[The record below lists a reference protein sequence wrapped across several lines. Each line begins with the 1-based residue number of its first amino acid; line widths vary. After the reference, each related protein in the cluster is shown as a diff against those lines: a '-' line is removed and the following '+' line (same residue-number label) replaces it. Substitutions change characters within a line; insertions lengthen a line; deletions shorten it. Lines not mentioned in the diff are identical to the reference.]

1 MSKESKTSK
10 KSRSKCESKLSDE
23 DLQICNFD
31 NICEAEK
38 KNDSKHILIPTQPF
52 RACLIGSSG
61 SGKTN
66 FAVNLITRY
75 LKVDKLY
82 IVSKHLEQPKMRFI
96 VDYYRKI
103 EEKTNK
109 KCKLRSAYGGQTTDF
124 KILELFTNDL
134 DELPYAEEMNSD
146 LNNIVCFDDCM
157 LERDQSKIIDMY
169 IKGRHS
175 NVTVINIVQSFY
187 QTPRAIRLNTSL
199 FCLFNIPS
207 QTDIVRIHS
216 EVSPDISKE
225 VFIKM
230 FRKAMSKNFNFL
242 MIDTS
247 TKVKYLRYRINLDES
262 PFSDE
267 E

>member
-1 MSKESKTSK
+1 
-10 KSRSKCESKLSDE
+10 
-23 DLQICNFD
+23 
-31 NICEAEK
+31 
-38 KNDSKHILIPTQPF
+38 
-52 RACLIGSSG
+52 
-61 SGKTN
+61 
-66 FAVNLITRY
+66 
-75 LKVDKLY
+75 
-82 IVSKHLEQPKMRFI
+82 MRFI

-230 FRKAMSKNFNFL
+230 FRKAMIKNFNFL

>member
-1 MSKESKTSK
+1 MHKDSKSSN
-10 KSRSKCESKLSDE
+10 KSRSMNESKLSDE

-31 NICEAEK
+31 NLCEDEK

-82 IVSKHLEQPKMRFI
+82 IVSKHLEQAKMRFI

-109 KCKLRSAYGGQTTDF
+109 KCKTTDF

-134 DELPYAEEMNSD
+134 DELPYADEMNPD

-157 LERDQSKIIDMY
+157 LERDKSKIIDMY

-207 QTDIVRIHS
+207 KTDIVRIHS
-216 EVSPDISKE
+216 EISPDISKDT
-225 VFIKM
+225 FIKM

-247 TKVKYLRYRINLDES
+247 TKIRYLRYRINLDES

>member
-10 KSRSKCESKLSDE
+10 KSRSKSESKLSDE

-31 NICEAEK
+31 TICEAEK

-75 LKVDKLY
+75 FKVDKLY

-109 KCKLRSAYGGQTTDF
+109 KCKTLDF

-216 EVSPDISKE
+216 EVSPDISKD
-225 VFIKM
+225 VFIRM

>member
-1 MSKESKTSK
+1 MHKDSKSSR
-10 KSRSKCESKLSDE
+10 KSRSKSRKGGEAHCESKLSDE

-31 NICEAEK
+31 NICEDEQ

-82 IVSKHLEQPKMRFI
+82 IVSKHLEQPKMKFI

-103 EEKTNK
+103 EFATNK
-109 KCKLRSAYGGQTTDF
+109 KCKTTDF

-134 DELPYAEEMNSD
+134 DELPYAEEMNPE

-216 EVSPDISKE
+216 EISPDISKE
-225 VFIKM
+225 IFIKM
-230 FRKAMSKNFNFL
+230 FRKAMSKNYNFL

>member
-10 KSRSKCESKLSDE
+10 KSRGKSESKLSDE

-31 NICEAEK
+31 DLCEEEK
-38 KNDSKHILIPTQPF
+38 KNESKHILIPVQPF
-52 RACLIGSSG
+52 RGLFIGSSG

-66 FAVNLITRY
+66 GVCNLILRH
-75 LKVDKLY
+75 LRVDALY
-82 IVSKHLEQPKMRFI
+82 IISKHLQQPKYRFI
-96 VDYYRKI
+96 EDFYHKL

-109 KCKLRSAYGGQTTDF
+109 KCKTTDF
-124 KILELFTNDL
+124 KILKVFSNDL
-134 DELPYAEEMNSD
+134 DELPYPEEMDSD
-146 LNNIVCFDDCM
+146 INNVVLLDDLM
-157 LERDQSKIIDMY
+157 LERDQNKMVDFF

-175 NVTVINIVQSFY
+175 NVTVLYLAQSFF
-187 QTPRAIRLNTSL
+187 QIPRKIRLNSSL

-216 EVSPDISKE
+216 EVSPDIDKQE
-225 VFIKM
+225 FIMM
-230 FRKAMSKNFNFL
+230 FRKAMCKNYNFL

-262 PFSDE
+262 PFSDDE
-267 E
+267 

>member
-1 MSKESKTSK
+1 MYKESKTSK
-10 KSRSKCESKLSDE
+10 KSRSKNENKLSDE

-31 NICEAEK
+31 NICEDEK

-109 KCKLRSAYGGQTTDF
+109 KCKTIDF
-124 KILELFTNDL
+124 KILEIFTNDL
-134 DELPYAEEMNSD
+134 DELPYAEEMNPD

-216 EVSPDISKE
+216 EISPDISKE

-230 FRKAMSKNFNFL
+230 FRKAMSKNYNFL

-247 TKVKYLRYRINLDES
+247 TKVKMLRYRINLDES

>member
-1 MSKESKTSK
+1 MSKSR
-10 KSRSKCESKLSDE
+10 KSRESKCENKLDDDE
-23 DLQICNFD
+23 LQICNFD
-31 NICEAEK
+31 NLCEEET
-38 KNDSKHILIPTQPF
+38 KNESKHMLIPTQPF

-66 FAVNLITRY
+66 FAVNLITRF

-96 VDYYRKI
+96 EDFYRKL
-103 EEKTNK
+103 EERTNK
-109 KCKLRSAYGGQTTDF
+109 KCKTTDF
-124 KILELFTNDL
+124 KILELMTADL
-134 DELPYAEEMNSD
+134 DELPYPDEMNPE
-146 LNNIVCFDDCM
+146 LNNVLLLDDCM
-157 LERDQSKIIDMY
+157 LERDQNKMVDY
-169 IKGRHS
+169 FIKGRHS
-175 NVTVINIVQSFY
+175 NVSTLYLAQSFF
-187 QTPRAIRLNTSL
+187 QIPRKIRLNSSL

-216 EVSPDISKE
+216 ETCPDISKE
-225 VFIKM
+225 EFIHM
-230 FRKAMSKNFNFL
+230 FRKAMAKNYNFL